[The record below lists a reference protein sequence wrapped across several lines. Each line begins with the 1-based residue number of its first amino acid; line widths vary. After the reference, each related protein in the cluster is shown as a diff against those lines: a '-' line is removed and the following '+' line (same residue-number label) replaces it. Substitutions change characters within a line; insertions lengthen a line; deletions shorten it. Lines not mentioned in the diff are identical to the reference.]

1 MRIQIRNI
9 AIPII
14 FFWMGFGLFWYIAQD
29 TVRDMQEINMNTIQ
43 IMNEFEGLMERMAS
57 YERGRLN
64 YMQSLTG

>member
-64 YMQSLTG
+64 YMQLLTG

>member
-1 MRIQIRNI
+1 
-9 AIPII
+9 
-14 FFWMGFGLFWYIAQD
+14 MGFGLFWYIAQD

-64 YMQSLTG
+64 YMQLLTG

>member
-1 MRIQIRNI
+1 MRIQIKNI